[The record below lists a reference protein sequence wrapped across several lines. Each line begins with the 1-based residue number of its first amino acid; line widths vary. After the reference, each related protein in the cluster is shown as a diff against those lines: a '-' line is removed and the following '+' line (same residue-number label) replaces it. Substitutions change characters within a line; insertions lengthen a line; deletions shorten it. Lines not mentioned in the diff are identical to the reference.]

1 MLVLRYLFSALS
13 ITAFEELEKA
23 LSTAQKTE
31 DAQRRMKVEMDEQ
44 IKAVER
50 AGEEE
55 RLRLQHELSR
65 VRQEAVSMAKVR
77 MTLISVASV
86 QCSFPKSLW
95 WRRSH
100 LDKALPR
107 SSSHP
112 PHGPAD

>member
-77 MTLISVASV
+77 MILISVPFIPQVTLVETVTLRQSLAPL
-86 QCSFPKSLW
+86 QCPY
-95 WRRSH
+95 
-100 LDKALPR
+100 
-107 SSSHP
+107 SSW
-112 PHGPAD
+112 AR